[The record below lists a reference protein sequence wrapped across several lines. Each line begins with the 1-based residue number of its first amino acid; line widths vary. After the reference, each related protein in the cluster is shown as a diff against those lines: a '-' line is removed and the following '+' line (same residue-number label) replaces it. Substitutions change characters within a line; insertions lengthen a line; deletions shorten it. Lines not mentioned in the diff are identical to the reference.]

1 MMTSSR
7 TSAFNEKPPLRTMR
21 TDVLFTGPG
30 MAGRRRHFAGLLQPG
45 FRAEFPGILCPY
57 LALPR
62 WTNGRVCVIPFRV
75 CRGPDEGPHG
85 LKESG
90 MQTQKANA
98 ITQNTIWKELLK
110 YFFPIVLGTFFQ
122 QLYNIVDASIVGNF
136 VGDVGL
142 AAVGGTSTTII
153 NLFLGFF
160 VGLGAGAT
168 VVVAQHYGAEDADGT
183 SRAVHT
189 VVGISLAAGVIMMM
203 VGTLL
208 GRRMLEF
215 LGTPDDV
222 IDQAAKYLKIYF
234 LGIESVLIFNIGSG
248 ILRAVGDSRRPLIY
262 LAAGAVANIVMD
274 LIFVGS
280 FRMGVVGAA
289 IATLLS
295 QVFASAL
302 LVVRLMRVDD
312 SYRLVIKKIGFDR
325 AVLKD
330 AFRIGLPSGLQ
341 SMMYGISN
349 LLIQGGINAFGTQ
362 TMAAW
367 SAYSKVDALFW
378 MVINAFGISVT
389 TFASQ
394 NYGARKM
401 DRVRKSVRTAYLMAM
416 CTALTLSA
424 IAYVLAEPFL
434 RIFNP
439 SDEALKIGVMMVR
452 EITPLYFCYVS
463 IEILSGALRG
473 LGESFVPMII
483 TVVGICM
490 LRIAWLYGAFPLNPT
505 VGMLVF
511 GYPVTWATTSL
522 MFILYYVRG
531 GWRTR
536 LATL

>member
-1 MMTSSR
+1 MDKRYGLCYTFQGVPR
-7 TSAFNEKPPLRTMR
+7 
-21 TDVLFTGPG
+21 PG
-30 MAGRRRHFAGLLQPG
+30 
-45 FRAEFPGILCPY
+45 
-57 LALPR
+57 
-62 WTNGRVCVIPFRV
+62 
-75 CRGPDEGPHG
+75 EGPHG

-90 MQTQKANA
+90 MQIQKTNA

-189 VVGISLAAGVIMMM
+189 VVGISLAAGVVMMAL
-203 VGTLL
+203 GTLL

-262 LAAGAVANIVMD
+262 LAVGAVANIAMD
-274 LIFVGS
+274 LLFVGS
-280 FRMGVVGAA
+280 FKMGVVGAA

-302 LVVRLMRVDD
+302 LVVRLLRVND

-349 LLIQGGINAFGTQ
+349 LLIQGGINSFGTQ

-416 CTALTLSA
+416 GTALTLSA
-424 IAYVLAEPFL
+424 IVYVLAEPFL
-434 RIFNP
+434 RVFNP
-439 SDEALKIGVMMVR
+439 SDEALRTGVMMIR

-473 LGESFVPMII
+473 MGESFVPMII
-483 TVVGICM
+483 TVMGICA

-505 VGMLVF
+505 IEMLVF
-511 GYPVTWATTSL
+511 GYPVTWTVTSL
-522 MFILYYVRG
+522 MFILYYLRG
-531 GWRTR
+531 SWRARR
-536 LATL
+536 LAGL